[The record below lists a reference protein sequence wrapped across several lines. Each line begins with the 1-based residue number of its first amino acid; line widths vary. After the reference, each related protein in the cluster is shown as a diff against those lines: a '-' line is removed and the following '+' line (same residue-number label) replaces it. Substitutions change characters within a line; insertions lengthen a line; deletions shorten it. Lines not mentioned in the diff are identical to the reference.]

1 MAKKDGEKSLTAGEA
16 LINAT
21 ISVLDYALMQKHLDI
36 ASIETSERL
45 HKEKYAYY
53 S

>member
-1 MAKKDGEKSLTAGEA
+1 MAKRDEKKSLTAGEA

-21 ISVLDYALMQKHLDI
+21 ISVLDYALIQKHLDI
-36 ASIETSERL
+36 ASLETSERL
-45 HKEKYAYY
+45 HREKYVYT

>member
-1 MAKKDGEKSLTAGEA
+1 MAKKDGKKSLTAGEA

-21 ISVLDYALMQKHLDI
+21 ISVLDYALIQKHLDI

-45 HKEKYAYY
+45 FREKYVYH